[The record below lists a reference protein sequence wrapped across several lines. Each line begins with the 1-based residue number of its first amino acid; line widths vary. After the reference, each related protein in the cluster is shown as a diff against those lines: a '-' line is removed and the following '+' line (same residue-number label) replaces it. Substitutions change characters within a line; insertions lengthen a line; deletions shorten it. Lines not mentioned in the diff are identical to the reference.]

1 MKQIFRS
8 LRTRNYRIWTIGS
21 VCSNVGTWMQFTAQD
36 WLVLTAMTHHDAT
49 AVGIVMALQLAPPLL
64 FLPWTGHV
72 ADRFE
77 KRLLLMG
84 TQAAMGTLSVGLGAL
99 ILTGHA
105 RLWHVDLF
113 AFVFGCVAAFDAP
126 ARQTFVGELVGEENL
141 SNAVALNSM
150 SFNVGRMIGP
160 AVGGVCIAE
169 IGSGWAFVLNGASFF
184 IVFISLQFLRVKELF
199 RSQHR
204 SRETQGLLAGFR
216 YVWKRPDLRAI
227 LVMLFLI
234 GTFGFNFPIFIS
246 TMAVQVFHVGAHG
259 YGMLTSIMAMGTLIG
274 AALAAGRET
283 ATFSTLP
290 VGAAIF
296 TGGCLL
302 GAFAPDYAV
311 FGFALV
317 VLGISS
323 LTFTAT
329 TSSLMQ
335 MTSDPGMRGRVIAIR
350 LAVFAGGTPLGAP
363 IVGWVANHF
372 GARWALGVG
381 GLAGASAAVVALMFL
396 AKANES
402 GARDRMASK

>member
-1 MKQIFRS
+1 M
-8 LRTRNYRIWTIGS
+8 
-21 VCSNVGTWMQFTAQD
+21 
-36 WLVLTAMTHHDAT
+36 
-49 AVGIVMALQLAPPLL
+49 
-64 FLPWTGHV
+64 
-72 ADRFE
+72 
-77 KRLLLMG
+77 
-84 TQAAMGTLSVGLGAL
+84 
-99 ILTGHA
+99 
-105 RLWHVDLF
+105 
-113 AFVFGCVAAFDAP
+113 
-126 ARQTFVGELVGEENL
+126 
-141 SNAVALNSM
+141 
-150 SFNVGRMIGP
+150 
-160 AVGGVCIAE
+160 
-169 IGSGWAFVLNGASFF
+169 
-184 IVFISLQFLRVKELF
+184 
-199 RSQHR
+199 
-204 SRETQGLLAGFR
+204 
-216 YVWKRPDLRAI
+216 
-227 LVMLFLI
+227 
-234 GTFGFNFPIFIS
+234 
-246 TMAVQVFHVGAHG
+246 
-259 YGMLTSIMAMGTLIG
+259 G

-311 FGFALV
+311 FGLALV